1 MQLCLNPSCLL
12 DRFLIRVVPSF
23 IAASCT
29 EDSDPDFKSSLIVE
43 LQRTVAA
50 QGKELKA
57 AMEEVRLLD
66 VSAI

>member
-1 MQLCLNPSCLL
+1 LL
-12 DRFLIRVVPSF
+12 
-23 IAASCT
+23 IAASCA

-57 AMEEVRLLD
+57 AMEEVRLLG
-66 VSAI
+66 VSAFEP